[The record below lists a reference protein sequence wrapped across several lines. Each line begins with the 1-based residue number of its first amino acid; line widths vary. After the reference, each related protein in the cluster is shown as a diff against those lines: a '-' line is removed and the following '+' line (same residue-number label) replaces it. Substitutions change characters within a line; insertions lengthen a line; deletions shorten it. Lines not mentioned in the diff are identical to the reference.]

1 MQPIYSQFGQLTG
14 WLSGNVIYGAGN
26 TGLFFVR
33 DDSVFNKSGYIGKLR
48 YANRQ
53 FVLMR

>member
-1 MQPIYSQFGQLTG
+1 MQPIYTQFGQLTG

-33 DDSVFNKSGYIGKLR
+33 DDRVFDKTGYIGKLHYDKSR
-48 YANRQ
+48 
-53 FVLMR
+53 FVLLR

>member
-1 MQPIYSQFGQLTG
+1 MEPVYSQFGQLTG

-33 DDSVFNKSGYIGKLR
+33 DDSVYNKSGYIGKLR
-48 YANRQ
+48 FQKRQ
-53 FVLMR
+53 FVLWK